1 VEFSGTH
8 GHTISPSRNSD
19 SSRRIGEDARSEGKG
34 KGKRYDIKGARPT
47 GVRTGYRVIKR
58 ARKGILNT
66 AKTPRDQENR
76 IENQQEKVPGEGEE
90 GGISK
95 LG

>member
-1 VEFSGTH
+1 MPHKLSIQEFRLESENWG
-8 GHTISPSRNSD
+8 GC
-19 SSRRIGEDARSEGKG
+19 AEGKG

-47 GVRTGYRVIKR
+47 GVRMGYRVIKR
-58 ARKGILNT
+58 IRKGILNT

-76 IENQQEKVPGEGEE
+76 TENQQEKVPEGGKE